1 MMSKIAVVA
10 VLFIV
15 FMLVATSMLIVAAF
29 DKKSSGLPPSP
40 SVFAEYAGK
49 ALYIQSIGSDTVA
62 VRNTGIGIV
71 QTQDVEVYI
80 DGIRKSCFW
89 NFPSIAPD
97 AVSVC
102 ITSVGC
108 RNEAK
113 VVSGDAQDVKLC
125 PPTPPPF
132 FSAAGLSAEASIK
145 TTTSFVR

>member
-10 VLFIV
+10 VMFIV
-15 FMLVATSMLIVAAF
+15 FMLVATSALIIAAF
-29 DKKSSGLPPSP
+29 DAKSSGLPPSP
-40 SVFAEYAGK
+40 SVFAGYVGK

-62 VRNTGIGIV
+62 VRNTGISVV

-80 DGIRKSCFW
+80 DGIRKTCFW

-108 RNEAK
+108 RNEAR
-113 VVSGDAQDVKLC
+113 VVSGDVEDVKLC
-125 PPTPPPF
+125 PPAPPPF
-132 FSAAGLSAEASIK
+132 FSESGL
-145 TTTSFVR
+145 